1 MLRCY
6 KRLRQ
11 RNPMPVL
18 YIQRPWSPG
27 PYPTDGAKSKG
38 WERMARK
45 ECGRRARETMDLG
58 DANLAVVAL
67 GFHAA
72 ELSGTYRFEFAGV
85 IGQLGAHCGAK
96 LASGAGLSLLS

>member
-1 MLRCY
+1 
-6 KRLRQ
+6 
-11 RNPMPVL
+11 
-18 YIQRPWSPG
+18 
-27 PYPTDGAKSKG
+27 
-38 WERMARK
+38 
-45 ECGRRARETMDLG
+45 MDLG